1 MSLLTIKEHFY
12 NLKKVHDILPTY
24 YIDFENNIYTASVMY
39 NDSLV
44 ECRLRPHEIKHI
56 DTDYLYFDIAIL
68 LTQKLNKLI
77 DSSINKSTV
86 T

>member
-1 MSLLTIKEHFY
+1 MELNDIKQHFY
-12 NLKKVHDILPTY
+12 DLKKIHNLLPTY

-68 LTQKLNKLI
+68 LTKKLNNLI
-77 DSSINKSTV
+77 GNRNDSNIL
-86 T
+86 

>member
-1 MSLLTIKEHFY
+1 MELNDIKQHFY
-12 NLKKVHDILPTY
+12 DLKKINNLLPTY

-44 ECRLRPHEIKHI
+44 QCRLRPHEIKHI

-77 DSSINKSTV
+77 DSSIKSTV

>member
-12 NLKKVHDILPTY
+12 NLKKVHDLLPTY

-44 ECRLRPHEIKHI
+44 ECRLRLHEIKHI

-77 DSSINKSTV
+77 DSSIKSTV

>member
-1 MSLLTIKEHFY
+1 MELNDIKQHFY
-12 NLKKVHDILPTY
+12 DLKKIHNLLPTY

-44 ECRLRPHEIKHI
+44 QCRLRPHEIKHI

-68 LTQKLNKLI
+68 LTKKLNNLI
-77 DSSINKSTV
+77 GNKNDSNLP
-86 T
+86 

>member
-12 NLKKVHDILPTY
+12 NLKKVHDLLPTY

-44 ECRLRPHEIKHI
+44 EYRLRPHEIKHI

-68 LTQKLNKLI
+68 LTEKLNKLI
-77 DSSINKSTV
+77 DSSIKSTV

>member
-12 NLKKVHDILPTY
+12 NLKKVHDLLPTY

-68 LTQKLNKLI
+68 LTKKLNNLI
-77 DSSINKSTV
+77 GGKNDSNSP
-86 T
+86 